1 MKSVKINPVLLAVL
15 LFVTLAALIAIVMLG
30 IQFLHQKQLRYDADN
45 AAARIQ
51 ESQKQE
57 IAELKADAEQLEADY
72 QKELSQLRADQ
83 EAEIASIRE
92 EYESAAQTLQEE
104 HEQALRDQREELV
117 SLSSYKLYRNILSQ
131 DEVEQTLFGQPI
143 SKERDGEYRI
153 GVKTAIDGDFHAEL
167 TLYQAE
173 GGAYHEVFRCPA
185 VIGKNGPGKQ
195 SEGDTKTPL
204 GTWTVREAYGIKDDP
219 GSLLPYTKVTEDM
232 YWCATGSNGKRY
244 NTLLYKSDD
253 PDADFSDD
261 EHLIDYDTVYDYL
274 IDVGY
279 NTAGAPYAGNAI
291 FLHCWR
297 GEDTPTGGCIAV
309 SSENMIRILK
319 TITPGTSITVY

>member
-1 MKSVKINPVLLAVL
+1 MKTVKINRVLLAVL
-15 LFVTLAALIAIVMLG
+15 LFVTLAALIAVVILG
-30 IQFLHQKQLRYDADN
+30 VQFIHQKQLRIDAEN
-45 AAARIQ
+45 AAARMQ
-51 ESQKQE
+51 ESQAQE
-57 IAELKADAEQLEADY
+57 IADLKQSNEAFEG
-72 QKELSQLRADQ
+72 ELSKLREDHESAC
-83 EAEIASIRE
+83 AALKE
-92 EYESAAQTLQEE
+92 EYESAILSLNEE
-104 HEQALRDQREELV
+104 HEQALKDQREELV

-143 SKERDGEYRI
+143 SEERDGEYRI

-167 TLYQAE
+167 TVYQAKD
-173 GGAYHEVFRCPA
+173 GAYQEVFRCPA

-253 PDADFSDD
+253 PDADYSED

-279 NTAGAPYAGNAI
+279 NIAGAPYAGNAI

-297 GEDTPTGGCIAV
+297 GEDKPTGGCIAV
-309 SSENMIRILK
+309 SSENMVRILK